1 MRMDDC
7 MEEFLYDCEC
17 RHLAKGTLRNYRAQ
31 ISFLVNYL
39 KDIGIIDLEQVKPMH
54 IRNFLRKKQE
64 QGCKPTYVNDL
75 LKAHKT
81 MFNYL
86 EDEGYIDFNAA
97 AKVKN
102 VKQPKVVIETFTED
116 EVKATEISW

>member
-1 MRMDDC
+1 MHLRDC
-7 MEEFLYDCEC
+7 MEEFLYECEC

-31 ISFLVNYL
+31 ISFLVEYL
-39 KDIGIIDLEQVKPMH
+39 ESNGINDVEQVKPAH
-54 IRNFLRKKQE
+54 IRNFLRMKQE

-81 MFNYL
+81 MLNYL
-86 EDEGYIDFNAA
+86 EEEGYVEINAA

-102 VKQPKVVIETFTED
+102 VKQPKVVIETF
-116 EVKATEISW
+116 S